1 MTTMSKK
8 RNFRFP
14 KSVLP
19 VLLVPAFAATIIF
32 AQTQGGSPPNPQG
45 PNLKPKPAPGTPLPL
60 PMSPSQV
67 DANTV
72 EAFDTA
78 VKAMKPVPNDINL
91 TVEVIGLDIRAGSR
105 EEKQLNEV
113 AAAGGGKYY
122 GVQDAAKLAQVFA
135 KVASGQPAT
144 PGGGGGGRILPKS
157 GISGMAVAA
166 GALGFLSLLLLAATI
181 ILRKRRAPMPG
192 GLKIRAR
199 LDIVHPDGQRTAF
212 EIRAAVTSIGRAGDN
227 AIVLDDDR
235 ISSHHAQILAG
246 AGGFRL
252 RDLGST
258 NGTLVQG
265 ERITETKIYAG
276 EEFVLGSTRLRL
288 ES

>member
-1 MTTMSKK
+1 MSTKK
-8 RNFRFP
+8 HFRLS

-19 VLLVPAFAATIIF
+19 GLLVLAFAAAVIF
-32 AQTQGGSPPNPQG
+32 AQTQAGAPPTAQG
-45 PNLKPKPAPGTPLPL
+45 PNLKPKPVPGTTLPL

-67 DANTV
+67 DTNKM
-72 EAFDTA
+72 EAFDAA

-91 TVEVIGLDIRAGSR
+91 TVEVVGLDIRAGSR

-135 KVASGQPAT
+135 KVASGQPAA
-144 PGGGGGGRILPKS
+144 PGGGGGGLILPKS

-166 GALGFLSLLLLAATI
+166 GALGFLSLLLLATTI
-181 ILRKRRAPMPG
+181 ILQKRRAAVPG

-199 LDIVHPDGQRTAF
+199 LDIVHPDGRRTAF
-212 EIRAAVTSIGRAGDN
+212 EIRTAVTPLGRAGDN

-235 ISSHHAQILAG
+235 ISSHHAHILAG
-246 AGGFRL
+246 VGGFRL

-258 NGTLVQG
+258 NGTLVRG
-265 ERITETKIYAG
+265 EKITETTIYAG
-276 EEFVLGSTRLRL
+276 EEFVLGSTRLKL
-288 ES
+288 ESQ

>member
-1 MTTMSKK
+1 MSKK
-8 RNFRFP
+8 KYFRLP

-19 VLLVPAFAATIIF
+19 GLLVLAVAGTVAFS
-32 AQTQGGSPPNPQG
+32 QTQAGAPPISQG
-45 PNLKPKPAPGTPLPL
+45 PNLKPKPAPGTPLPI
-60 PMSPSQV
+60 PQSPSQV
-67 DANTV
+67 DANSV
-72 EAFDTA
+72 EAFDAA
-78 VKAMKPVPNDINL
+78 VKAMKPVPNDIDL
-91 TVEVIGLDIRAGSR
+91 TVEVVGLDIRAGSR
-105 EEKQLNEV
+105 EEKQLNDV

-135 KVASGQPAT
+135 KVASGQPTA
-144 PGGGGGGRILPKS
+144 PGGGGGGLILPRS

-181 ILRKRRAPMPG
+181 ILQKRRAAVPS

-199 LDIVHPDGQRTAF
+199 LDIVHPDGRQTAF
-212 EIRAAVTSIGRAGDN
+212 EIRTAVTPLGRAGDN

-235 ISSHHAQILAG
+235 ISGHHAQILAG

-252 RDLGST
+252 RDIGST
-258 NGTLVQG
+258 NGTLVRG
-265 ERITETKIYAG
+265 ERITETAIYAG

-288 ES
+288 ET

>member
-1 MTTMSKK
+1 MSMKK
-8 RNFRFP
+8 YFRFP
-14 KSVLP
+14 KSVLS
-19 VLLVPAFAATIIF
+19 VLLVLAFAATMIF

-45 PNLKPKPAPGTPLPL
+45 PNLKPKPAPGTPLPVPL
-60 PMSPSQV
+60 SPSEV
-67 DANTV
+67 DAKTV
-72 EAFDTA
+72 EAFDAA
-78 VKAMKPVPNDINL
+78 VKAMKPVPNDIDL
-91 TVEVIGLDIRAGSR
+91 TVEVVGLDIRAGSR

-135 KVASGQPAT
+135 KVASGQPAAA
-144 PGGGGGGRILPKS
+144 GGGGGGLILPKS
-157 GISGMAVAA
+157 GLSGMAVAA

-181 ILRKRRAPMPG
+181 ILQKRRPAGPG

-199 LDIVHPDGQRTAF
+199 LDIIHPDGRRTAF
-212 EIRAAVTSIGRAGDN
+212 EIRTAVTPLGRAGDN
-227 AIVLDDDR
+227 AIILDDDR

-258 NGTLVQG
+258 NGTLIRG
-265 ERITETKIYAG
+265 ERITETTIYAG
-276 EEFVLGSTRLRL
+276 EEFVLGSTRFTLG
-288 ES
+288 S

>member
-1 MTTMSKK
+1 MTMNKK
-8 RNFRFP
+8 NIRLL

-19 VLLVPAFAATIIF
+19 VVAVLAVAAAVVF
-32 AQTQGGSPPNPQG
+32 AQTQGGAPPTAQG
-45 PNLKPKPAPGTPLPL
+45 PNLKPKPAPGTPLPVPL
-60 PMSPSQV
+60 SPSQV
-67 DANTV
+67 DAKTV
-72 EAFDTA
+72 EAFDAA
-78 VKAMKPVPNDINL
+78 VKAMKPVPNDIDL
-91 TVEVIGLDIRAGSR
+91 TVEVVGLDIRAGSR

-135 KVASGQPAT
+135 KVASGQPAAA
-144 PGGGGGGRILPKS
+144 GGGGLILPKS
-157 GISGMAVAA
+157 GPSGMAVAA

-181 ILRKRRAPMPG
+181 ILRKRRMAGPG

-199 LDIVHPDGQRTAF
+199 LDIVHPDGRTTAF
-212 EIRAAVTSIGRAGDN
+212 EIRAAVTPIGRAGDN

-235 ISSHHAQILAG
+235 VSGHHARILAG

-258 NGTLVQG
+258 NGSLVRG
-265 ERITETKIYAG
+265 EKITETTIYAG
-276 EEFVLGSTRLRL
+276 EEFVLGSTRFTLG
-288 ES
+288 S